1 MLKDSIY
8 GFLKLIRFG
17 VSLFGCIGLF
27 VSGLIAGDL
36 RGIQFEYLIAFFIVF
51 ISGAGAFAINDYYDF
66 EVDKINERKDRP
78 LVIGL
83 ISRNV
88 ALITAVF
95 SIIIVI
101 ILSLLLNLTSMI
113 LVFISVPL
121 FYIYSMGL
129 KKRLIIK
136 NILIAYSYLSTIFL
150 GSLIT
155 DSQLEPIIIYFGIM
169 GFIVGLANEIM
180 FDIADVEGDN
190 ERMIKTIATKYGKKT
205 AALISV
211 FLYLIIMVLDPL
223 PFILRIDQRLYGD
236 YLFLVFILF
245 IVASYIVL
253 SLSLLKNQSKEN
265 VLRLRT
271 IIFLIMQGGTITYL
285 IGVLI

>member
-1 MLKDSIY
+1 MLKDRIY

-17 VSLFGCIGLF
+17 VSIFGCIGLF

-36 RGIQFEYLIAFFIVF
+36 KGLQIEYLLAFFIVF

-66 EVDKINERKDRP
+66 DIDKINERKDRP
-78 LVIGL
+78 LVVGL
-83 ISRNV
+83 VSRKI
-88 ALITAVF
+88 ALFTAVI

-101 ILSLLLNLTSMI
+101 ILSLFLNLTSMI

-129 KKRLIIK
+129 KRKLIIK
-136 NILIAYSYLSTIFL
+136 NLLIAYSYLSTILL

-155 DSQLEPIIIYFGIM
+155 DSRLEPIIIYFGIM

-180 FDIADVEGDN
+180 FDIADVEGDS
-190 ERMIKTIATKYGKKT
+190 EKMIKTIATKYGKKR
-205 AALISV
+205 AAQISV
-211 FLYLIIMVLDPL
+211 FLYMIIVVLDPL
-223 PFILRIDQRLYGD
+223 PFVLKIDQRLHAD

-245 IVASYIVL
+245 IVTFYVIL
-253 SLSLLKNQSKEN
+253 SISLLKNQSKEN
-265 VLRLRT
+265 ILRLRT
-271 IIFLIMQGGTITYL
+271 LVFLIMQGGTIVYL

>member
-27 VSGLIAGDL
+27 V
-36 RGIQFEYLIAFFIVF
+36 
-51 ISGAGAFAINDYYDF
+51 SGAGAFAINDYYDF

-180 FDIADVEGDN
+180 FDIADVEADN

>member
-1 MLKDSIY
+1 MLKDRVY

-17 VSLFGCIGLF
+17 VSIFGCIGLF

-36 RGIQFEYLIAFFIVF
+36 TGIQFEYLIAFFIVF

-66 EVDKINERKDRP
+66 DVDKINERRDRP

-83 ISRNV
+83 VSRNIALV
-88 ALITAVF
+88 TALI

-101 ILSLLLNLTSMI
+101 VLSLFLNLTSMI
-113 LVFISVPL
+113 LVFISVPI

-129 KKRLIIK
+129 KKRLVIK
-136 NILIAYSYLSTIFL
+136 NLLIAYSYLSTIFL
-150 GSLIT
+150 GSLIN

-180 FDIADVEGDN
+180 FDIADVEGDS
-190 ERMIKTIATKYGKKT
+190 EKMIKTIATEYGKKK
-205 AALISV
+205 AAIISV
-211 FLYLIIMVLDPL
+211 LLYFIIVLLDPL
-223 PFILRIDQRLYGD
+223 PFILRIDQRLHMD

-245 IVASYIVL
+245 IVVSYVVL
-253 SLSLLKNQSKEN
+253 SLSLLKDQSKEN
-265 VLRLRT
+265 ILRLRT
-271 IIFLIMQGGTITYL
+271 IVFLIMQGGTITYL